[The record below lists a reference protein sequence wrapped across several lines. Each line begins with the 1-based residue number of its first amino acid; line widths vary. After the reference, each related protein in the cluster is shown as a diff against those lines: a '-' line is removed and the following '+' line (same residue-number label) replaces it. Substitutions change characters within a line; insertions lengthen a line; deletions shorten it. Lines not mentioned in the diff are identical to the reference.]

1 MELFG
6 EPNGCPREVSGR
18 FIILHASL
26 IRLMC
31 FALGFYEALLRLL
44 KPTDKQVW
52 NLDLQFHL
60 EALVFMTIFSS
71 LRTNKFYTTILY
83 SPYIFPS
90 ASPPTSSLLPFLQKK
105 TARTSPKTFSEWQE
119 VHVGMEPSKT
129 NQTFMHLFSFRKL
142 FCDFFFFIL
151 WCHKQ
156 HNSEDKWKLYFLA

>member
-52 NLDLQFHL
+52 YLDLQFHL

-105 TARTSPKTFSEWQE
+105 NSKNKSQKIFWMTRSACRDGTLKNQPNFHALVFIQKTFLW
-119 VHVGMEPSKT
+119 
-129 NQTFMHLFSFRKL
+129 
-142 FCDFFFFIL
+142 FFFF
-151 WCHKQ
+151 HFVM
-156 HNSEDKWKLYFLA
+156 S